1 MLEALGQFERL
12 EMVETFELF
21 GVFFIGGKVSLV

>member
-1 MLEALGQFERL
+1 MLEALGQFGWL

-21 GVFFIGGKVSLV
+21 RVFFIRGKVNLL